1 MQYITI
7 VSDTYE
13 KALDEAKR
21 KYGDALRVHSRR
33 EYTVGGGLFTRK
45 RHKCELTCYLVEPRA
60 GERKAKKEETVTRQD
75 LAEFEKEAQT
85 PDPSRLS
92 EAERLDTAQPARQLE
107 GERRVH
113 DILDLNGIR
122 LKLRDHILDGFE
134 PSDDLDLALSDRI
147 ISSVEIDHE
156 NQAHPRRYQVFLG
169 PTGSGKTTTLA
180 KIASLYKTVGKDVGI
195 ICLDSYRVGAFEQV
209 KAFADAFSIPAVL
222 VKDEDAVLLA
232 KDGMRDKDLV
242 LVDTMGLSPNDIP
255 LNLKLRGLL
264 ALFEAAELFRAV
276 HGVGGVQRRCGERLF
291 DGEVHAHYAEAE
303 YERHRLAEAGAGV
316 AVRRHRDRHAPVDH
330 RASWRVGLLKA
341 VGRRGEQNSYRAG
354 APHRAEVFLRRGEKV
369 LCGARR

>member
-33 EYTVGGGLFTRK
+33 EYTVGGGLFTRR

-134 PSDDLDLALSDRI
+134 PGDDLDLALGDRI
-147 ISSVEIDHE
+147 ISSVAIDHE

-264 ALFEAAELFRAV
+264 ALFEAADTSYLLTCPATMKTEDMLKQWR
-276 HGVGGVQRRCGERLF
+276 
-291 DGEVHAHYAEAE
+291 HYDQFVKVNSLIVTKLDESQSIGSFLTFA
-303 YERHRLAEAGAGV
+303 YEAGLPISFCTNGQGV
-316 AVRRHRDRHAPVDH
+316 PEDLKK
-330 RASWRVGLLKA
+330 ASTL
-341 VGRRGEQNSYRAG
+341 
-354 APHRAEVFLRRGEKV
+354 V
-369 LCGARR
+369 LMEYLDGFDMHIRPIIGQLT